1 MQFFQGQP
9 VKVEEAEVGW
19 PRGEGE
25 REGGGGGGW
34 REERERRRGGRG
46 AVATLLNVPAEV
58 REEM

>member
-25 REGGGGGGW
+25 REGEEEVDGGKRGRGGGG
-34 REERERRRGGRG
+34 EGGRSQ
-46 AVATLLNVPAEV
+46 PC
-58 REEM
+58 